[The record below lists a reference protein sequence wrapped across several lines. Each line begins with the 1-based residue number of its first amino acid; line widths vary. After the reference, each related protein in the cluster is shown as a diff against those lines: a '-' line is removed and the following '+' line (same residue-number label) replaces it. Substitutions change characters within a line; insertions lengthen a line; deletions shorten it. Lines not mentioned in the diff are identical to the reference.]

1 MSKTL
6 GDHIFTIIC
15 HIFLVF
21 FLIIYIILGLL
32 EDKVMSNE
40 DGRGNPASTSR
51 EANFHDPSEPIINN
65 LEDLRQYEQA
75 RANTE
80 RRAACLLLE
89 APLPKPTIGKPSP
102 KPNRKRTTI
111 TNLPGEIIES
121 IVSYLPNN
129 KVDIICLAL
138 TNRYMYST
146 LRSIIKVTIPK
157 FYENPNNCPVCRI
170 KKEKVL
176 EHLRWMWRPA
186 NQDDLR
192 QDVVALAKSGLDRSH
207 HFHREYEILLRRL
220 VRDGWVVRKRFI
232 GYRGPG
238 GQ

>member
-1 MSKTL
+1 MSKPL
-6 GDHIFTIIC
+6 WQQIFTIIC
-15 HIFLVF
+15 YVLVVCFLILYIFVGLLLLVF
-21 FLIIYIILGLL
+21 
-32 EDKVMSNE
+32 MS
-40 DGRGNPASTSR
+40 GVQRRSRPSSTMS
-51 EANFHDPSEPIINN
+51 ETAKDDPSEPIIKN
-65 LEDLRQYEQA
+65 LEDLSRYEQA
-75 RANTE
+75 RLNVV

-89 APLPKPTIGKPSP
+89 APLPKPTTGRRAAKAQRKP
-102 KPNRKRTTI
+102 KTI
-111 TNLPGEIIES
+111 TDLPGEIIES
-121 IVSYLPNN
+121 IVSHLPY
-129 KVDIICLAL
+129 KVDVICLGL
-138 TNRYMYST
+138 TTRYMYST
-146 LRSIIKVTIPK
+146 IHSIIKVPIPK

-192 QDVVALAKSGLDRSH
+192 KDVVALAKSGLDRSR
-207 HFHREYEILLRRL
+207 HFHREYEVLLRRL